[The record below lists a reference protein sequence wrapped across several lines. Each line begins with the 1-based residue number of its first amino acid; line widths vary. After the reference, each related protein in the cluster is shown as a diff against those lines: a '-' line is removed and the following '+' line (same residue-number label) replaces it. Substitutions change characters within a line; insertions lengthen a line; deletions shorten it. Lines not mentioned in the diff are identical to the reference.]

1 MKQLNLQAVMIDL
14 DGTMVDTIGDFE
26 VALNRALADLQIPTA
41 NRTLIERSIGK
52 GSEHLIRTVL
62 KHQLALPEVAGNA
75 REVEQLFTP
84 VWERYEHHYLS
95 INGEFSNVF
104 PGVMEG
110 LEHIKALGLPMAC
123 LTNKP
128 VSFTLPLIRDKGLAP
143 YFSKVFG
150 GDSFERKKP
159 DPLPLL
165 KTCEA
170 LQSLPAQTLMVGDS
184 SNDAQAADAAGCP
197 VVLMTYGYNHGE
209 PIQNTPAL
217 AWLDSMVQLN
227 IKKLR
232 ERIQPRQGRCVLN
245 RLTMVVTIGHQHHR
259 ATCRIGRLSVVA
271 GISHHQG
278 ARRTAS

>member
-1 MKQLNLQAVMIDL
+1 MNYLNLQAVMIDL

-26 VALNRALADLQIPTA
+26 VALNRALADVQVPTA

-62 KHQLALPEVAGNA
+62 KHQFALPEMAGNA
-75 REVEQLFTP
+75 QEVEQLFTP
-84 VWERYEHHYLS
+84 VWERYEQHYLS

-110 LEHIKALGLPMAC
+110 LEQIKALGLPIAC

-128 VSFTLPLIRDKGLAP
+128 VSFTLPLIQDKGLAP

-217 AWLDSMVQLN
+217 AWLDSFAQL
-227 IKKLR
+227 KL
-232 ERIQPRQGRCVLN
+232 
-245 RLTMVVTIGHQHHR
+245 
-259 ATCRIGRLSVVA
+259 SK
-271 GISHHQG
+271 S
-278 ARRTAS
+278 

>member
-1 MKQLNLQAVMIDL
+1 MKHLNLQAVMIDL
-14 DGTMVDTIGDFE
+14 DGTLVDTIGDFE
-26 VALNRALADLQIPTA
+26 VALNRALADLQVPTA

-62 KHQLALPEVAGNA
+62 KHQLALPEVAGNV
-75 REVEQLFTP
+75 REVEQLFKP

-95 INGEFSNVF
+95 INGEFSKVF

-110 LEHIKALGLPMAC
+110 LEQIKALGLPMAC

-184 SNDAQAADAAGCP
+184 CNDAQAADAAGCP

-217 AWLDSMVQLN
+217 AWLDSLKQL
-227 IKKLR
+227 
-232 ERIQPRQGRCVLN
+232 Q
-245 RLTMVVTIGHQHHR
+245 
-259 ATCRIGRLSVVA
+259 
-271 GISHHQG
+271 ISK
-278 ARRTAS
+278 S